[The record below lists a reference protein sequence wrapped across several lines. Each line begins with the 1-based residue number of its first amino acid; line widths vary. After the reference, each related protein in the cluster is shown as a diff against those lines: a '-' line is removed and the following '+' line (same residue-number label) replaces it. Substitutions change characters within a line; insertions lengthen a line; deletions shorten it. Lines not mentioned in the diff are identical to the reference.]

1 MKHLILLISVI
12 ILKSCG
18 SSQDVA
24 SAAYTTNMITNDI
37 ISGTYMIEQLDIT
50 NVIAHEL
57 TLQFDSK
64 TNKVSGFAGCNRFF
78 GTYSTTGNSISF
90 SELGATRMMCQDEK
104 NAVENSFF
112 RTIAKVNTFELSN
125 GTLSLKNGLQYE
137 S

>member
-24 SAAYTTNMITNDI
+24 SAANTTQMITNDI
-37 ISGTYMIEQLDIT
+37 NSGTYIIEQLETT
-50 NVIAHEL
+50 NVFAHEL

-78 GTYSTTGNSISF
+78 GTYSTNDKSISF
-90 SELGATRMMCQDEK
+90 SELGATRM
-104 NAVENSFF
+104 
-112 RTIAKVNTFELSN
+112 L
-125 GTLSLKNGLQYE
+125 
-137 S
+137 